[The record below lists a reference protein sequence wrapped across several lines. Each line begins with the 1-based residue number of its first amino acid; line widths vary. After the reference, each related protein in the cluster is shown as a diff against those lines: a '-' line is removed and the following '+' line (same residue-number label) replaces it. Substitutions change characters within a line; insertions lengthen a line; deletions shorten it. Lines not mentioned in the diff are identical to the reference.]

1 MPRSGLGY
9 TAICTALGLAIGWL
23 PGLAHG
29 PIAEKWDVHGV
40 TGSLVVAGY
49 LVARLSIGLWVGIT
63 SIPEAWYLRGPLC
76 GALAMLPLGF
86 VGLANSLCGPPCM
99 FWNTATGATVGFAV
113 AGLAWSVTGKGHA
126 RDEAL
131 R

>member
-1 MPRSGLGY
+1 MASSSTGY
-9 TAICTALGLAIGWL
+9 AAICTALGLAIGWL

-49 LVARLSIGLWVGIT
+49 YVARMTIGLWVGIT
-63 SIPEAWYLRGPLC
+63 SVPSAWYLRGPLC

-86 VGLANSLCGPPCM
+86 IGLSNSLCGPPCM
-99 FWNTATGATVGFAV
+99 FWNTVTGATVGFAV
-113 AGLAWSVTGKGHA
+113 GALAWSITGRSHA
-126 RDEAL
+126 GDAGR
-131 R
+131 

>member
-1 MPRSGLGY
+1 MATSSLGY

-49 LVARLSIGLWVGIT
+49 YAARLSIGLWVGIT
-63 SIPEAWYLRGPLC
+63 SVPAAWYLRGPFC
-76 GALAMLPLGF
+76 GALAMLPLGL
-86 VGLANSLCGPPCM
+86 VGLSNSLCGPPCM
-99 FWNTATGATVGFAV
+99 FWNTVTGATVGFAV
-113 AGLAWSVTGKGHA
+113 AALAWSITGEDHA
-126 RDEAL
+126 
-131 R
+131 